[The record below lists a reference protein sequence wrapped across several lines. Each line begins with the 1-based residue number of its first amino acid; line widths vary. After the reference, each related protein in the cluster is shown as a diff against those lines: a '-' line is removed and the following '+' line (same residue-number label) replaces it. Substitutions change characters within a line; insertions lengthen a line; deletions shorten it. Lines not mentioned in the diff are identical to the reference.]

1 MFDFEKIQ
9 IKVFSF
15 LKRVQTERD
24 KEESVEYDSVKKDS
38 TSDDISE
45 PVLIEEKP
53 KKQPKKPK
61 ATETEDIDFN
71 VNTVNIIDFLKNLDY
86 FVSIIYSF

>member
-15 LKRVQTERD
+15 LKRVQAERD

-53 KKQPKKPK
+53 TKKPKKPK

-71 VNTVNIIDFLKNLDY
+71 VNTINIIDFFKNLDY